1 MQVSTRHCGN
11 KLSLV
16 LSEQLISHTKC
27 NADPKFLP
35 KPLLN
40 SSKSPCKQNSVTLCC
55 GWFGD
60 NLCDFSLGLNS
71 SKLFFFR
78 CQLTIEIEMRCFPKP
93 IYSYTTVYCWDMSN
107 YCELN
112 FSPLCFPFNFPFE
125 FLALSILKCANLF
138 PFVIS
143 RSTCGNRILIWSE
156 ELWDFFFWTSPHS
169 LLTQKKM
176 FRTALRDMWHCIS
189 KAWYN

>member
-40 SSKSPCKQNSVTLCC
+40 SSKSPCKQKSVTLCC

-93 IYSYTTVYCWDMSN
+93 IYSKTTLYCWDTSN
-107 YCELN
+107 YCEQN
-112 FSPLCFPFNFPFE
+112 FSPLCFPFNFQFE
-125 FLALSILKCANLF
+125 FLTLSIFKCANLF
-138 PFVIS
+138 LLFLIS
-143 RSTCGNRILIWSE
+143 KSTCGNRILIWSE
-156 ELWDFFFWTSPHS
+156 ELWDFFWNLSSFLNNTKENI
-169 LLTQKKM
+169 LYG
-176 FRTALRDMWHCIS
+176 FVWHCFG